1 MLCPKLCGSAAID
14 YVDYMAVHWDIVTGR
29 AGRFLRGRFF
39 CPVYSGKRGVG
50 VRVRCWGETPGPLL
64 LCLGYWLVAMELSC
78 GMRDAGTY
86 VQARS
91 SLNLQQLVLWPL
103 DNGVEIWLEYLDF
116 ARRKNDING
125 GVRRRG
131 GCVRT

>member
-64 LCLGYWLVAMELSC
+64 LVFGVLACGDGIELWN
-78 GMRDAGTY
+78 
-86 VQARS
+86 ARCRNLRTS
-91 SLNLQQLVLWPL
+91 SKLSELAAACAVTIRQRCRNMV
-103 DNGVEIWLEYLDF
+103 GIS
-116 ARRKNDING
+116 
-125 GVRRRG
+125 
-131 GCVRT
+131 